1 MLRARVCLETYVGY
15 GNGISCLAML
25 ASLSGVLKVI
35 PYCCQRYAAGDSCVR
50 PVSTVWVGPTLRG
63 DHVARIFHRH
73 DVHPELG
80 SDVLWATY
88 TPMSQAHMWVSDAS
102 VAK

>member
-15 GNGISCLAML
+15 GNGISCLAKL

-63 DHVARIFHRH
+63 DHRGTHF
-73 DVHPELG
+73 
-80 SDVLWATY
+80 
-88 TPMSQAHMWVSDAS
+88 SQARCPPGAGQ
-102 VAK
+102 